1 ACFDLA
7 FVPDSLAV
15 PRSLGDTFDPAVR
28 WGTGTPRLDPLP
40 VITVMAAVTRHVA
53 GLDEAS
59 LDELADCMRLV
70 QIAVRALKAVYRPD
84 GFNVGVN
91 QGAVAGAGVAGHLH
105 VHVVPRWNGD
115 TSFMTAIGDTKVLP
129 ESLQDTYDRLSAALR
144 S

>member
-1 ACFDLA
+1 
-7 FVPDSLAV
+7 
-15 PRSLGDTFDPAVR
+15 
-28 WGTGTPRLDPLP
+28 
-40 VITVMAAVTRHVA
+40 M
-53 GLDEAS
+53 
-59 LDELADCMRLV
+59 
-70 QIAVRALKAVYRPD
+70 AVRARRAVFRPD

-105 VHVVPRWNGD
+105 VHVVPRWKGD

>member
-1 ACFDLA
+1 M
-7 FVPDSLAV
+7 AV
-15 PRSLGDTFDPAVR
+15 
-28 WGTGTPRLDPLP
+28 
-40 VITVMAAVTRHVA
+40 VTRHVA

-70 QIAVRALKAVYRPD
+70 QISVRALRAVYGPD

-115 TSFMTAIGDTKVLP
+115 TSFMATIGDTKVLP